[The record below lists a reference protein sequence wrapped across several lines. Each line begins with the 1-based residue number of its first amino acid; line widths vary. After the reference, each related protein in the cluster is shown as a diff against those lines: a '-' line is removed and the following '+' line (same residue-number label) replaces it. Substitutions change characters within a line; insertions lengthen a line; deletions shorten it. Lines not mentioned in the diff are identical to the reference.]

1 MDAIAAVQAVLSIGQ
16 NAAYRR
22 VRGETLLSPNEMR
35 DLALRHKISLD
46 ELAFQDADIVFVSY
60 NVFKSETQNFLEFST
75 NLNKMLK
82 QVNGLPNVEILHGSD
97 EMPIFQLMRFKE
109 LFAFKLY
116 VWGVNTWQFNHLQN
130 KPFNKNLIPPEVF
143 KIAKD
148 NVRLYDCLLYTSPSP
163 RDRG

>member
-1 MDAIAAVQAVLSIGQ
+1 
-16 NAAYRR
+16 
-22 VRGETLLSPNEMR
+22 MR

-82 QVNGLPNVEILHGSD
+82 QVNGLHNVEILHGSD

-109 LFAFKLY
+109 
-116 VWGVNTWQFNHLQN
+116 
-130 KPFNKNLIPPEVF
+130 
-143 KIAKD
+143 
-148 NVRLYDCLLYTSPSP
+148 
-163 RDRG
+163 